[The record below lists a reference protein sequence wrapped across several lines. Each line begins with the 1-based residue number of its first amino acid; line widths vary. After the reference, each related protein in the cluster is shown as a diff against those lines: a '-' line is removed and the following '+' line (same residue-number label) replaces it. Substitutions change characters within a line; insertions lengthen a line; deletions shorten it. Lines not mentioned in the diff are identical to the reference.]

1 MKRETYDQKLGG
13 EDRIETRKRG
23 VWLLNN
29 PSTNKGLAYTKEE
42 RRQLGLDGLLP
53 DQVLEIEQQVELE
66 LEHIRAKSTDLE
78 KYIGL
83 TRLQDLNEVLYYRV
97 LVENLPLPVGESL
110 LYALGL
116 VNRSTWPAAVE
127 DVPHDL

>member
-1 MKRETYDQKLGG
+1 MKGETYDQKLGG

-53 DQVLEIEQQVELE
+53 DQVLQIEQQVELVS
-66 LEHIRAKSTDLE
+66 LDLE
-78 KYIGL
+78 QG
-83 TRLQDLNEVLYYRV
+83 RWQVLHVYKRDMGCCQ
-97 LVENLPLPVGESL
+97 E
-110 LYALGL
+110 
-116 VNRSTWPAAVE
+116 R
-127 DVPHDL
+127 